1 MQKNPLIQFTDKG
14 MYVPRADVYID
25 PWKPV
30 ARALITHAHGDHA
43 RWGMKH
49 YLAHEQSIPI
59 LKRRLGPQ
67 QFEGIA
73 YGKSI
78 QINGVEFTFFP
89 AGHVLGSA
97 QIRVAYQ
104 GDVWVASGDYKTIDD
119 GISPAFEPVQC
130 NTFITESTFGLP
142 VYNWKP
148 QPDIMAQINAWWSAN
163 AAAGK
168 CSIMF
173 AYSLGKAQR
182 ILQHVDHQIGEVL
195 VHGSVQNMNEAY
207 EEAGVHLKPT
217 KKVDQSFD
225 KNIFKTALI
234 FAPLSAEGSLWM
246 KKFEP
251 YTTAVASGWMGL
263 RGAKRRDSAD
273 TGFVLSDHA
282 DWPGLNSAVKATGA
296 SQILVTHG
304 YTAIYAKYLSEQ
316 GYDAQEVLTKFVG
329 EQQDAEKQEEEKEG
343 SP

>member
-1 MQKNPLIQFTDKG
+1 MQRNPLIVFTDNG
-14 MYVPRADVYID
+14 MYVPQADVFID

-30 ARALITHAHGDHA
+30 SRALITHAHGDHA

-67 QFEGIA
+67 QFQGIA
-73 YGKSI
+73 YGKPI
-78 QINGVEFTFFP
+78 LINGVEFTFFP

-97 QIRVAYQ
+97 QIRVSYR
-104 GDVWVASGDYKTIDD
+104 GDVWVASGDYKTADD
-119 GISPAFEPVQC
+119 GISPAFEPVLC

-148 QPDIMAQINAWWSAN
+148 QAEIMQQINAWWKAN
-163 AAAGK
+163 ASAGK
-168 CSIMF
+168 CSIIF

-182 ILQHVDHQIGEVL
+182 ILQYLEHDIGEVL

-207 EEAGVHLKPT
+207 EEAGIRLRGS
-217 KKVDQSFD
+217 KKVDQTFD
-225 KNIFKTALI
+225 KEIFKRALI
-234 FAPLSAEGSLWM
+234 IAPPSAEGSLWM

-263 RGAKRRDSAD
+263 RGAKRRSSAD
-273 TGFVLSDHA
+273 TGFILSDHA
-282 DWPGLNSAVKATGA
+282 DWAGLNTAVKATGA
-296 SQILVTHG
+296 QQVLVTHG
-304 YTAIYAKYLSEQ
+304 FTAIYAKYLREQ
-316 GYDAQEVLTKFVG
+316 GYDAQEVVTRFVG
-329 EQQDAEKQEEEKEG
+329 EHPDTEKQEEDKENMV
-343 SP
+343 